1 MIAGS
6 DTTSTVLTALL
17 YYLLLNPRAYER
29 LQEEIDSA
37 FTRGEEPLDT
47 VKLSHLEW
55 LNGCMWVTAQGRNIS
70 IKLISYIFNSN
81 EALRLQPP
89 VPGGS
94 QRSVNKGNGP
104 K

>member
-17 YYLLLNPRAYER
+17 YYLLLNPGAYER

-37 FTRGEEPLDT
+37 FTRGEEPLDM

-55 LNGCMWVTAQGRNIS
+55 LNGCMWVTAQGSNIS
-70 IKLISYIFNSN
+70 INSFLMFLT
-81 EALRLQPP
+81 AMRHFVSSPLCQAVR
-89 VPGGS
+89 
-94 QRSVNKGNGP
+94 NGQ
-104 K
+104 